1 MDGGELH
8 GGCWA
13 WETLKTAWA
22 RAIPAGEVNV
32 VLQVSAKKQPDLSSV
47 PLALDLAKTDEARQ
61 LLKAGAI
68 DPAAIVRVYVTTP
81 RVPKD
86 RLQILRNAFART
98 LVDPDLLR
106 KLIVGGSAGGGFDT
120 YTRVMARHMGR
131 HIPGNPALLV
141 ENMTGAGT
149 LIAAKYLHSNAKPD
163 GLTFGIFNGGL
174 ILGRVLGMKGIDFDV
189 RELQYIGVPVQ
200 DSTVCALR
208 KESGISNVDQWFASK
223 SPLKLG
229 GLSPG
234 NSVSD
239 VPRWSSALNLPLQ
252 VVDGYKGTAEA
263 RMAADAGELHGACW
277 AWESMRV
284 NWANA
289 LKSGD
294 TKVILQVANKKIP
307 DLVNVPQA
315 LELAKTDEARLL
327 SESRRHRSRRHRAR
341 LCHFAAHAQRPRA
354 DPSERLRTDSHRS
367 GVLAETK
374 KINLDVNPLS
384 GDEVKKIVDD
394 LFKLPRRRCQT
405 VRCARR
411 QVKRTEKSTGETQ

>member
-1 MDGGELH
+1 MMTRILLATFALWLIAPSSGYAQDFYLG
-8 GGCWA
+8 
-13 WETLKTAWA
+13 KT
-22 RAIPAGEVNV
+22 
-32 VLQVSAKKQPDLSSV
+32 
-47 PLALDLAKTDEARQ
+47 
-61 LLKAGAI
+61 
-68 DPAAIVRVYVTTP
+68 VR
-81 RVPKD
+81 
-86 RLQILRNAFART
+86 I
-98 LVDPDLLR
+98 
-106 KLIVGGSAGGGFDT
+106 IVGGSAGGGFDT
-120 YTRVMARHMGR
+120 YSRVMARHMGR

-208 KESGISNVDQWFASK
+208 KESGVGNIDQWFASK

-239 VPRWSSALNLPLQ
+239 VPRVVNAALNLPLQ

-315 LELAKTDEARLL
+315 LELAKNDEARLL
-327 SESRRHRSRRHRAR
+327 LKAGAIDPAAIVRVYVTSPRTPKDRVQILRNAFAR
-341 LCHFAAHAQRPRA
+341 TLT
-354 DPSERLRTDSHRS
+354 DPDF
-367 GVLAETK
+367 LAETK

-384 GDEVKKIVDD
+384 GEEVKKIVDD
-394 LFKLPRRRCQT
+394 LFKLPAPT
-405 VRCARR
+405 VA
-411 QVKRTEKSTGETQ
+411 KLSTVLTGK

>member
-1 MDGGELH
+1 MRIKRL
-8 GGCWA
+8 
-13 WETLKTAWA
+13 
-22 RAIPAGEVNV
+22 V
-32 VLQVSAKKQPDLSSV
+32 VSAFIAIAAAGTSHADDFYKG
-47 PLALDLAKTDEARQ
+47 KT
-61 LLKAGAI
+61 
-68 DPAAIVRVYVTTP
+68 VR
-81 RVPKD
+81 
-86 RLQILRNAFART
+86 I
-98 LVDPDLLR
+98 
-106 KLIVGGSAGGGFDT
+106 IVGGSAGGGFDT
-120 YTRVMARHMGR
+120 YSRVMARHMGK

-189 RELQYIGVPVQ
+189 RDLQYIGVPVQ

-208 KESGISNVDQWFASK
+208 KESGVGNVDQWFASK
-223 SPLKLG
+223 SPIKLG

-239 VPRWSSALNLPLQ
+239 IPRALKAALDLPLQ
-252 VVDGYKGTAEA
+252 VVDGYKGTAEV

-294 TKVILQVANKKIP
+294 TKVVLQVANKKIP

-315 LELAKTDEARLL
+315 LELAKNDEARQLL
-327 SESRRHRSRRHRAR
+327 KAGAIDPAAIVRVYVTSPRTPKDRVQILRNAFAR
-341 LCHFAAHAQRPRA
+341 TLT
-354 DPSERLRTDSHRS
+354 DPEF
-367 GVLAETK
+367 LAETK

-384 GDEVKKIVDD
+384 GEEVKKIVDD
-394 LFKLPRRRCQT
+394 LFKLPAPT
-405 VRCARR
+405 VAKLTA
-411 QVKRTEKSTGETQ
+411 VLVGK